1 MICYSIYN
9 NKTTHKGGIMKANK
23 KGIKKG
29 SKVKV
34 EPVRKIKDIKSI
46 SKLLSDKPRD
56 LLLWTMG
63 INNGL
68 RASDLVTIKVAQVQD
83 LKPGEVLNIVESKT
97 GKDNVLVINKPVYK
111 ALEGFLEVVQP
122 GPQEY
127 LFQSRKGN
135 GHITSQSVG
144 RLVKT
149 WCKVV
154 NLKGS
159 YGAHTLRK
167 TWGYH
172 QRVNHGVGFE
182 ILCKRY
188 NHSSPS
194 ITMGYL
200 GIENKEDRDV
210 LMNEI
215 G

>member
-1 MICYSIYN
+1 MDAQ
-9 NKTTHKGGIMKANK
+9 TANR

-29 SKVKV
+29 TKVKV
-34 EPVRKIKDIKSI
+34 NPVRKQKDVRAI
-46 SKLLSDKPRD
+46 SKLLKGKPRD

-68 RASDLVTIKVAQVQD
+68 RASDLVGIKVVQVQD
-83 LKPGEVLNIVESKT
+83 LKVGEVLNIIESKT
-97 GKDNVLVINKPVYK
+97 GKENILVINKSVYK
-111 ALEGFLEVVQP
+111 ALQRYLKEIKP
-122 GPQEY
+122 DSSEY
-127 LFQSRKGN
+127 LFKSRKGK
-135 GHITSQSVG
+135 GHISSQSVG

-149 WCKVV
+149 WCNDI
-154 NLKGS
+154 NLQGV

-194 ITMGYL
+194 ITMEYL
-200 GIENKEDRDV
+200 GIKSKEVYDI